1 MDLTADFARSSCS
14 QDKEAVEV
22 QNEILSFYGNGN
34 GNYELQQLI
43 QHFNDSSSEER
54 YENFANDDRVQASDD
69 LDYFD

>member
-34 GNYELQQLI
+34 GNYEL
-43 QHFNDSSSEER
+43 
-54 YENFANDDRVQASDD
+54 
-69 LDYFD
+69 